1 MGSNASG
8 KAPDYD
14 IIGLIKH
21 DILRYLTHRI
31 LQKKSQAIM
40 LVVEV

>member
-31 LQKKSQAIM
+31 LQKNQR
-40 LVVEV
+40 LLC